1 MALAKD
7 AVQPK
12 WDLVSS
18 VCLERKPVISA
29 DLNEVETKMKNLLN
43 KVLDKAPIFVLN
55 DNVKLYFSWSLK
67 TVLNLTT
74 SFAKKKTKLPW
85 KL

>member
-1 MALAKD
+1 MTKVLKISADFSFNSPLLNLRRASSVALAQD

-29 DLNEVETKMKNLLN
+29 DLNEIEAKMQNLLN
-43 KVLDKAPIFVLN
+43 KVCLI
-55 DNVKLYFSWSLK
+55 
-67 TVLNLTT
+67 
-74 SFAKKKTKLPW
+74 
-85 KL
+85 